1 MLPVLEFWKEDGDET
16 QPMVYLVK
24 KISER
29 ANAYARSS
37 AKDAVLHALV
47 AAQLMIPGVDLTP
60 LGEFQ
65 SLEFS
70 TEVLTEARQAVE
82 EIAKRFMNQ
91 LDLSND

>member
-47 AAQLMIPGVDLTP
+47 AAQLMIPGVCYPTGSPTRVSRSLT
-60 LGEFQ
+60 
-65 SLEFS
+65 S
-70 TEVLTEARQAVE
+70 VADHDKRCLTTHYG
-82 EIAKRFMNQ
+82 
-91 LDLSND
+91 